1 MNRRIPA
8 LVALAVGLA
17 VGLFLVF
24 TGGDDEGSTPSSP
37 TTSSVVDGADPD
49 AGGTDGPSDDL
60 SPLPLEDTS
69 QAAIEELTGL
79 DLPEGTAEFLTARL
93 DDDRQLDITFVL
105 PADAVEEFVAASQLP
120 ELEADRRVVIHS
132 SPLWRL
138 NPDEG
143 TSLVGGSDRFGDV
156 RRSVELLTSPEGT
169 VRARVVVIAAG

>member
-1 MNRRIPA
+1 MTRRIPA

-24 TGGDDEGSTPSSP
+24 TGGDDEGSAPSS
-37 TTSSVVDGADPD
+37 TTSSSVVDGGDPD
-49 AGGTDGPSDDL
+49 GAGTGGPSDDL
-60 SPLPLEDTS
+60 LPLPLEDTS

-79 DLPEGTAEFLTARL
+79 DLPDGAAEFLTARL

-105 PADAVEEFVAASQLP
+105 PADAVDEFVSASGLP
-120 ELEADRRVVIHS
+120 ELAEDRRVVIHS

-156 RRSVELLTSPEGT
+156 QRSVELLTSPEGT
-169 VRARVVVIAAG
+169 VRARVVIISAV